1 MAYAGRRPGIRQE
14 EFMDYALIMAGGSGT
29 RLWPLSR
36 EGRPKQSLHL
46 VGERSMFQHAIE
58 RLAPLFPTQDIWV
71 VTRSEHASLLHA
83 QSPELPANNLILEP
97 QGRGTAPA
105 IGLGAIHL
113 RRADPQAVMVVLT
126 ADHYITHPD
135 RFRQVL
141 AAALEAARRGHLVT
155 LGIKPANPS
164 TGYGYIEQGSSL
176 GEVGGF
182 PVFHVQHFTEKP
194 DRQTAARMVASGIYS
209 WNSGMFIWQV
219 QRILA
224 EFERQMPEFY
234 ARLLEVEAAIGTPD
248 YEAVLGR
255 IWPQIPKQTIDYGV
269 MEGAQDV
276 VVIPADFGW
285 TDIGSWASLVELLPT
300 DAQGNTLVGEHLS
313 IDTQNTLV
321 FGGERLIATVGVR
334 DLVIV
339 DAGDALL
346 VCHKDHE
353 QRVRE
358 LVDLL
363 KAQNHLDLV

>member
-1 MAYAGRRPGIRQE
+1 
-14 EFMDYALIMAGGSGT
+14 MDYALIMAGGSGT

-36 EGRPKQSLHL
+36 ETRPKQSLQL
-46 VGERSMFQHAIE
+46 VGDRSMFQHSVE
-58 RLAPLFPTQDIWV
+58 RLRPLFPTRNIWV
-71 VTRSEHASLLHA
+71 VTRSEHAGLLHA
-83 QSPELPANNLILEP
+83 QTPELPAGNLILEP

-105 IGLGAIHL
+105 IGLAAIHL
-113 RRADPQAVMVVLT
+113 RRTDPQAVMAVLT
-126 ADHYITHPD
+126 ADHYIADTA

-141 AAALEAARRGHLVT
+141 AAALDAARRGHLVT
-155 LGIKPANPS
+155 LGITPAGPS
-164 TGYGYIEQGSSL
+164 TGYGYIEQGLSL
-176 GEVGGF
+176 GEIEGF
-182 PVFHVQHFTEKP
+182 PVFQVRRFIEKP
-194 DRQTAARMVASGIYS
+194 DRPTAARMVASGIYS

-234 ARLLEVEAAIGTPD
+234 ARLLEVEAALGTPG
-248 YEAVLGR
+248 YETVLGR
-255 IWPQIPKQTIDYGV
+255 IWPQVAKQTIDYGV

-276 VVIPADFGW
+276 VVIPADIGW
-285 TDIGSWASLVELLPT
+285 TDIGSWASLVELLPA
-300 DAQGNTLVGEHLS
+300 DAQGNNLVGEHLS
-313 IDTQNTLV
+313 IDTRNTLV
-321 FGGERLIATVGVR
+321 FGGQRLIATVGVN

-363 KAQNHLDLV
+363 KKRNRLDLV